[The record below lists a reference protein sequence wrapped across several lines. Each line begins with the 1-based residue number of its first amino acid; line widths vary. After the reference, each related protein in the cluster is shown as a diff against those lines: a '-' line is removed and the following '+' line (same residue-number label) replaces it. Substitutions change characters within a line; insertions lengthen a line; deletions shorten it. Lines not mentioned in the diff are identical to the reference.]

1 MRVSATYAICRV
13 DMGLCFFPNRAS
25 EEKKKLAFVIS
36 EASFENLRFLYSGE
50 STHEAII
57 IS

>member
-1 MRVSATYAICRV
+1 MQFVGWIWDFVHFLTERLR
-13 DMGLCFFPNRAS
+13 
-25 EEKKKLAFVIS
+25 KKKLAFVIS

-50 STHEAII
+50 SKHKAII